1 MEKIALSVAEAA
13 EALGVSKPTVYELI
27 HRDDFPSFKIGARQ
41 LISRSGLEAWVQA
54 QALSS
59 SREVN

>member
-13 EALGVSKPTVYELI
+13 EALGVSKPVIYTLI
-27 HRDDFPSFKIGARQ
+27 HRADFPSFKIGTRQ

-54 QALSS
+54 QAAKHPG
-59 SREVN
+59 EVT

>member
-27 HRDDFPSFKIGARQ
+27 HRGDFPCFKIGTRQ
-41 LISRSGLEAWVQA
+41 LISRSGLEAWVQD
-54 QALSS
+54 QAAKGG
-59 SREVN
+59 N